1 MAVHLKQFLSRL
13 PEIIRVDRVLVRE
26 MPLVELGST
35 LVYVLVAAF
44 WSVFSDDLFDWLMG
58 DPIDSPALQAMKG
71 INFVFTTGIVLYVV
85 LRRSFHNRRRAEE
98 TLRLSQ
104 ERFEGVAL
112 ATTDAIWDL
121 NLDTDVIWWSDG
133 MAKLFGYRPED
144 ISTRVDWWKERLH
157 PEDKERVLATIRH
170 AADSGG
176 RTWGGIYRFRRED
189 GNYAVVVDRGYI
201 VRDAAGMPV
210 RMVGGITDIT
220 ERRRAEEALQSSRRQ
235 LRALSARLQSTRE
248 EERTN
253 VAREIH
259 DELGQ
264 VLTAIKIN
272 LDWLERDIGQRVNDA
287 SANPQLERVVESA
300 EMTEIAIASV
310 QRIATD
316 LRPGLLDNLG
326 LAAALEQEARRFEQ
340 RTGVTCAVK
349 LAPDLAE
356 IPGDAATAVFR
367 IFQESLTNVA
377 RHAQAKA
384 VRVELRTDGSQVT
397 LEIEDDGRGIIPEQ
411 VANDRSLGLLGMRE
425 RAVVL
430 GGDVS
435 VEPVVPHGTRVTLR
449 LPRQAQDTSPV
460 SSKSV
465 DATRTTNG
473 RQ

>member
-1 MAVHLKQFLSRL
+1 
-13 PEIIRVDRVLVRE
+13 
-26 MPLVELGST
+26 
-35 LVYVLVAAF
+35 
-44 WSVFSDDLFDWLMG
+44 
-58 DPIDSPALQAMKG
+58 
-71 INFVFTTGIVLYVV
+71 
-85 LRRSFHNRRRAEE
+85 
-98 TLRLSQ
+98 
-104 ERFEGVAL
+104 
-112 ATTDAIWDL
+112 
-121 NLDTDVIWWSDG
+121 

-157 PEDKERVLATIRH
+157 PEDKARVLSTIRH

-189 GNYAVVVDRGYI
+189 GNYAVVMDRGYI

-220 ERRRAEEALQSSRRQ
+220 ERRRAEEALESSRRQ

-272 LDWLERDIGQRVNDA
+272 LDWLERDIGERVNDA

-384 VRVELRTDGSQVT
+384 VRLELRTGGSQVT
-397 LEIEDDGRGIIPEQ
+397 LEIEDDGRGIVPEQ

-449 LPRQAQDTSPV
+449 LPRQAQDTSAV
-460 SSKSV
+460 SNKTV
-465 DATRTTNG
+465 HTTRTTNEK
-473 RQ
+473 Q